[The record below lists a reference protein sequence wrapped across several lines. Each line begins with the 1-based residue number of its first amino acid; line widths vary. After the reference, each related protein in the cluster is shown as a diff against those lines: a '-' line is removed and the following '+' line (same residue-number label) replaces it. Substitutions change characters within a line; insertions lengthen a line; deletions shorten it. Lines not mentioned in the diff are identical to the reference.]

1 MGAGMAAEEAE
12 PCAVEDASAQPMH
25 GELLARVLERD
36 NLQRA
41 LKQVR
46 RNKGAPGVDG
56 MTVDEL
62 PVHLKDHWLEIR
74 ASIVEGRWRPQ
85 PVRRVEIPK
94 ADGRKRVLGI
104 PTVLD
109 RFIQQAIAQ
118 VVQAQ
123 WEPHFHPH
131 SYGFRPRRSAHQ
143 AVRELQALV
152 REGRDWVVDLDL
164 ESFFDRVNHDRLMSR
179 LGRHVDDVQLLRL
192 IRCFLR
198 AGAWVDGHHEAA
210 TMGVPQGGPL
220 SPVLANVVLD
230 EMDWELHRRGH
241 RFARYADDCNIAV
254 KSERAGERVMRS
266 VTRWIEDSLRLTVNS
281 RKSAVDRPWNRIP
294 GLHAQPPRQGFEGGR
309 QGDRQTQGS
318 RASRSVQPSRIHAK
332 RSSRHYGSILSPA

>member
-1 MGAGMAAEEAE
+1 
-12 PCAVEDASAQPMH
+12 MH

-123 WEPHFHPH
+123 WEPHFHDH

-143 AVRELQALV
+143 AVRELQAQV
-152 REGRDWVVDLDL
+152 RDGRTWVVDLDL

-192 IRCFLR
+192 IRRFLR
-198 AGAWVDGHHEAA
+198 AGACVDGHHEAA
-210 TMGVPQGGPL
+210 TMGVLRPALIDIARSDLFLGDGL
-220 SPVLANVVLD
+220 TMFSGERSPFGVRDKGTFHFGACCSRMWGLPP
-230 EMDWELHRRGH
+230 RRGEVVVMVAGMLPAS
-241 RFARYADDCNIAV
+241 ARRTT
-254 KSERAGERVMRS
+254 EQR
-266 VTRWIEDSLRLTVNS
+266 
-281 RKSAVDRPWNRIP
+281 RP
-294 GLHAQPPRQGFEGGR
+294 
-309 QGDRQTQGS
+309 
-318 RASRSVQPSRIHAK
+318 V
-332 RSSRHYGSILSPA
+332 